1 MHTDTLPVRP
11 GRPEDRRLIK
21 ELNEE
26 GQMSQ
31 KLSRALQTAAVAGLG
46 ILAAIAF
53 AAAAPMDVQAGE
65 WESLGTFKTTG
76 YCNCRKCAGRW
87 AGGATASGAMPEEG
101 VTIAVDRSVIPLGA
115 HILIDG
121 HEFVAQDTGVRGKH
135 IDVYYEDHDDAWDHG
150 TQHKQVFIWRED

>member
-1 MHTDTLPVRP
+1 MTNRELLDEVNDLPGER
-11 GRPEDRRLIK
+11 RARIRRRLK
-21 ELNEE
+21 DA
-26 GQMSQ
+26 GMM
-31 KLSRALQTAAVAGLG
+31 AAGL
-46 ILAAIAF
+46 LAVLALS
-53 AAAAPMDVQAGE
+53 AAAPIDTRAAG

-135 IDVYYEDHDDAWDHG
+135 IDVYYEDHDDARDHG

>member
-1 MHTDTLPVRP
+1 MTNRELLDEVNGLPGER
-11 GRPEDRRLIK
+11 RARIRRRLK
-21 ELNEE
+21 DA
-26 GQMSQ
+26 GMM
-31 KLSRALQTAAVAGLG
+31 AAGL
-46 ILAAIAF
+46 LAVLALS
-53 AAAAPMDVQAGE
+53 AAAPMDVQAGE

>member
-1 MHTDTLPVRP
+1 MTNRELLDEVNGLPGER
-11 GRPEDRRLIK
+11 RARIRRRLK
-21 ELNEE
+21 DA
-26 GQMSQ
+26 GMM
-31 KLSRALQTAAVAGLG
+31 AAGL
-46 ILAAIAF
+46 LAVLALS
-53 AAAAPMDVQAGE
+53 AAAPMDVQAGE

-150 TQHKQVFIWRED
+150 TQHKQVFIWRD